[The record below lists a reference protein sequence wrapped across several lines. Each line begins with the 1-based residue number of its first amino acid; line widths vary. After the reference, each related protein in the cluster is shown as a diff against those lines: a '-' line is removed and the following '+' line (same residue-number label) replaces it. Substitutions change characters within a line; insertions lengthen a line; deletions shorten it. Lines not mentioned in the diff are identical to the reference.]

1 MSATPKE
8 TKPDFDEEFLQTLS
22 QWREKHKIRDDDAVY
37 LLVEMFRIHQK
48 HWDELR
54 QRQMPSLDQFR
65 SAITAVTESATAF
78 KEKSAELVELF
89 ETSPAASPVKTI
101 PLSAAISATSAALL
115 GGLLIGLVL
124 GKFLGKF
131 LL

>member
-48 HWDELR
+48 HWEELR

-65 SAITAVTESATAF
+65 SDITAVTESARAF
-78 KEKSAELVELF
+78 KEKSAELIELF
-89 ETSPAASPVKTI
+89 ETSPAASPIKTI
-101 PLSAAISATSAALL
+101 PLSAAISATAAALL

>member
-22 QWREKHKIRDDDAVY
+22 QWKEKNKIRDDDAVF
-37 LLVEMFRIHQK
+37 LLVELFRIHQK
-48 HWDELR
+48 HWDALR

-65 SAITAVTESATAF
+65 TDITAITESSKSF
-78 KEKSAELVELF
+78 REKLEELIEALAAH
-89 ETSPAASPVKTI
+89 PAAASIKTL
-101 PLSAAISATSAALL
+101 PLREAIYAAAAALL
-115 GGLLIGLVL
+115 GGLLIGLI
-124 GKFLGKF
+124 LGKF